1 MCVCVCVPLSQLQR
15 IVIRGFDKIWKV
27 SVCDGGVVYCHIRG
41 FDRWGMCVCVCVCV
55 CACSCYFSHLRGDI
69 ERPVVCNPTLLP
81 MGVIQGHGARSIS
94 GLHQG
99 RVSQL
104 SVITLNHTPSTEG
117 HKRVP
122 AGMA

>member
-1 MCVCVCVPLSQLQR
+1 MCISVYVCLHVLVHYPPLPVKNPLIMPNACLCVCVC
-15 IVIRGFDKIWKV
+15 
-27 SVCDGGVVYCHIRG
+27 
-41 FDRWGMCVCVCVCV
+41 M